1 MILTWCLYA
10 FLVALLAT
18 GAAMAGERALRLYDR
33 PARWVW
39 LGAMLLSVGLPL
51 AYGVALAAGGP
62 PPQPVIPAELPVI
75 EIRGLSIPAGST
87 GASRGPV
94 DELAAAAP
102 WLWLLSSLWLAL
114 WLVRSKRRL
123 RESEAGW
130 RPASTA
136 FAREEPVYRAET
148 FGPAVVGFASPRIV
162 LPDWVADLD
171 DERRRLVMLHEH
183 EHLRCR
189 DPMVV
194 LAGWA
199 FLVAV
204 PWLAPLWW
212 QFRRLR
218 LAVEKDCDRR
228 VVEQTGD
235 ARRYGRLLLEAEELS
250 GGLAAPLVTSGGSF
264 VGDRIRS
271 LVEATPRF
279 RDLRAAG
286 AVGAL
291 AAALLAAGMVPPP
304 GAAAA
309 VDISNL
315 EQRISTGNVDERP
328 RLLNR
333 SYLERAGGA
342 AYRKLKGIPA
352 KADTVLVYTHVA
364 ADGQVNGAFARAP
377 ALNPS
382 LRRAALEVAAGLRF
396 EPARRDGRPVPTWL
410 AVQIPFGP

>member
-304 GAAAA
+304 GVAALDAAA
-309 VDISNL
+309 
-315 EQRISTGNVDERP
+315 ERIVSGEYDTPPKITNREHFIAEARAASAAQAEGALDTVIVRTHITPGGNV
-328 RLLNR
+328 N
-333 SYLERAGGA
+333 GG
-342 AYRKLKGIPA
+342 YVSRRGVP
-352 KADTVLVYTHVA
+352 
-364 ADGQVNGAFARAP
+364 P
-377 ALNPS
+377 EM
-382 LRRAALEVAAGLRF
+382 RRAALQVIAETRF
-396 EPARRDGRPVPTWL
+396 RPAMRDGEPVQTWV
-410 AVQIPFGP
+410 AVKIPFGP